1 MRVRVV
7 FTIALALILSCT
19 LTYVCYADNPLVQTV
34 YTADPAPMVYNDT
47 LYLYTS
53 HDEDGSS
60 YFTMNDWRVYS
71 TTDMV
76 NWTDHGAPLSYKTF
90 SWARGDAW
98 AGQCI
103 ERNGRFYWY
112 ICVTHR
118 TMGRPAIGVA
128 VADSPTGPFIDPI
141 GYPLVSSEWG
151 DIDPTVFIDDDGQ
164 AYLYWGNPKLKYVK
178 LNEDMISYDEEVGI
192 VSVPMKEEYFGKREG
207 NPDRA
212 TLYEEGPWLYKRK
225 GIYYMVYAASG
236 IPENIAYA
244 TGDSPTGPWTYRGI
258 IMPTQGGSFTN
269 HPGIIDFKGKSYFFY
284 HNGALPGG
292 GGFTRSVAIEEFEY
306 YEDGS
311 FPTIN
316 MTKEGVSAIAA
327 LNPYAR
333 VEAETISWAEGV
345 ETRSNAEGGI
355 ELYDIDDGDYIKIKN
370 VDFGTGAS
378 AFTARAAC
386 AGKGGQIELRL
397 DSKNGDVIGTLNIG
411 YSGGDDRYDFYSTNV
426 NEASEVHDLFLV
438 FKGDTGDLFSIDYWQ
453 FQKRTAEH
461 KPVAL
466 NASTDQYKIDT
477 VAGSNTAKLSAVV
490 IYADG
495 KTEDVSLLVLAEPVA
510 KDYIQINDG
519 VITAVNYGVAEI
531 KVSYG
536 EVSDIVHVYVKDF
549 TTEKIVDK
557 LIVNNNAGRL
567 TLGENGNFSIM
578 AVYKDGH
585 IENVTTRASY
595 SNPNK
600 EIAAVANGAVMSKAV
615 GSTEV
620 MVSFKGDLGDEL
632 TTRLVITVVDKEAEE
647 SESPEPVIVSVNGVT
662 ISSKDIR
669 LEAGEKKTLLYK
681 VLPVNANNKKV
692 SWSSDKPEV
701 ATVDKYGKVTAVN
714 KGTAIITITTE
725 EGSFTDQCEL
735 IVMTEGQP
743 AVEQPAMVE
752 QDSNTA
758 EETLAMPTNEP
769 VEMEANNAGLLWLIT
784 AIVLAALAAGVII
797 YIKIRTN
804 RKE

>member
-1 MRVRVV
+1 MRARIV
-7 FTIALALILSCT
+7 LIIVLSLIISCAV
-19 LTYVCYADNPLVQTV
+19 TYVCYADNPLVQTV

-53 HDEDGSS
+53 HDEDGST
-60 YFTMNDWRVYS
+60 YYTMNDWRVYS

-90 SWARGDAW
+90 SWAKGDAW
-98 AGQCI
+98 ASQCI

-112 ICVTHR
+112 ICATHR
-118 TMGRPAIGVA
+118 SMGRPAIGVA
-128 VADSPTGPFIDPI
+128 VADSPTGPFVDPI
-141 GYPLVSSEWG
+141 GYPLVTSDWG

-164 AYLYWGNPKLKYVK
+164 AYLYWGNPNLKYVK
-178 LNEDMISYDEEVGI
+178 LNEDMISYDKEIGV

-212 TLYEEGPWLYKRK
+212 TLYEEGPWLYKRN

-292 GGFTRSVAIEEFEY
+292 GGFTRSVAVEEFEY
-306 YEDGS
+306 NEDGS

-316 MTKEGVSAIAA
+316 MTKEGVAAIAT

-333 VEAETISWAEGV
+333 VEAETIAWASGV
-345 ETRSNAEGGI
+345 ETRNNSEGGI

-370 VDFGTGAS
+370 VDFKTGAS

-386 AGKGGQIELRL
+386 AGRGGQIELRL
-397 DSKNGDVIGTLNIG
+397 DSRDGKLIGSLDIG
-411 YSGGDDRYDFYSTNV
+411 YSGGEEVYDFYSANV
-426 NEASEVHDLFLV
+426 DGASGVHDLFLV
-438 FKGDTGDLFSIDYWQ
+438 FKGEAGDLFSIDYWQ
-453 FQKRTAEH
+453 FIQKSDEH

-466 NASTDQYKIDT
+466 NAVVDQYKIDT
-477 VAGSNTAKLSAVV
+477 VAGNNTARLSAVV

-495 KTEDVSLLVLAEPVA
+495 TAEDVSLLAMVEPVA
-510 KDYIQINDG
+510 NNYVRISNG
-519 VITAVNYGVAEI
+519 AITGLSYGVADI

-536 EVSDIVHVYVKDF
+536 EVSDIVRVHVKDF
-549 TTEKIVDK
+549 TTEQIVDK

-567 TLGENGNFSIM
+567 ILGENGDFSII

-585 IENVTTRASY
+585 IEDVTMRASY
-595 SNPNK
+595 NNPNK
-600 EIAAVANGAVMSKAV
+600 EIAAVANGVVMSKAV

-620 MVSFKGDLGDEL
+620 EVSFKGELGDEL
-632 TTRLVITVVDKEAEE
+632 TTRLVITVSDKEVEE
-647 SESPEPVIVSVNGVT
+647 SDTKEPAIVDVNGVT
-662 ISSKDIR
+662 ITNKDIS
-669 LEAGEKKTLLYK
+669 LKAGEKKQLLYK
-681 VLPVNANNKKV
+681 VLPMNANNKRV

-725 EGSFTDQCEL
+725 EGSYTDQCEV
-735 IVMTEGQP
+735 IVTTEGQP
-743 AVEQPAMVE
+743 PVEQPVMDEEDNKTARGAETMTA
-752 QDSNTA
+752 DSSVNRKD
-758 EETLAMPTNEP
+758 
-769 VEMEANNAGLLWLIT
+769 NNAVSFWVMA
-784 AIVLAALAAGVII
+784 AIVLAALAAGAFI
-797 YIKIRTN
+797 YIKIRIK
-804 RKE
+804 RKR